1 MHARPRARRPLA
13 RAVFKPPRALGVITG
28 GALAAWAFVLALI
41 TLSVAVGA
49 PAEFKTFV
57 AWLLT
62 AALLLLAITFGYW
75 AYSLWT
81 LSYTVERTALAIR
94 WGLRTVLIPIDSIQR
109 MVPGRT
115 LELGRVKGITWWG
128 CHIGQATIPRIG
140 QTLVFSTHSAA
151 DEILYLLTG
160 TNTYALTIL
169 DQASFAEEIQARAAM
184 GPVVGHAQTS
194 TVRGPASFGFLHD
207 RALLAGIGVGVVL
220 CSVLVGYVFSQYPG
234 MADIVQ
240 LHFPA
245 LGGVA
250 RVGNKSEILRIAY
263 LGAGVLAVNAAL
275 AAFAHGRERAAGMWL
290 IASAGMFQAIL
301 LAAAVVAISR
311 TT

>member
-1 MHARPRARRPLA
+1 
-13 RAVFKPPRALGVITG
+13 
-28 GALAAWAFVLALI
+28 
-41 TLSVAVGA
+41 VGA
-49 PAEFKTFV
+49 PAEFKTFL
-57 AWLLT
+57 AWVL
-62 AALLLLAITFGYW
+62 AALLLLLATTFSYW
-75 AYSLWT
+75 SYCLWT
-81 LSYTVERTALAIR
+81 LSYTVERASLAIR
-94 WGLRTVLIPIDSIQR
+94 WGLHTVLIPIDSVQR

-128 CHIGQATIPRIG
+128 CHVGQATIPRIG

-151 DEILYLLTG
+151 DEILYLVTASSA
-160 TNTYALTIL
+160 YALTIL

-194 TVRGPASFGFLHD
+194 TVRGVASFAFWHD
-207 RALLAGIGVGVVL
+207 RALLVAMGLGAVL
-220 CSVLVGYVFSQYPG
+220 CGVLAGYVFSQYPA
-234 MADIVQ
+234 MADVVQ

-250 RVGNKSEILRIAY
+250 RVGNKSEILQIAY
-263 LGAGVLAVNAAL
+263 LGAGIFVVNAAL
-275 AAFAHGRERAAGMWL
+275 AAVAHGRERAAGMWL